1 MHCLKLRLLR
11 VLPLAGIYGITLHMC
26 TSDFP
31 LLNDSHRVYKHS
43 ETVIVRFYVCV
54 FLPRTWQPN
63 MTVQKRSLVRSL
75 LIEDIPKTDEYT
87 GWYPYFG
94 KVCSNLRTVIWN
106 RYHSRQLS
114 IDRFLSNN
122 NLAIVIFCQISDIY
136 QAVHRS
142 LINYPTI
149 FTEIYTD
156 VYRTLFIG

>member
-26 TSDFP
+26 KSDFP

-54 FLPRTWQPN
+54 ILPRTWQPN

-75 LIEDIPKTDEYT
+75 LIEDIPKTDEHN

-94 KVCSNLRTVIWN
+94 KVCSNWRTVIWN
-106 RYHSRQLS
+106 RYYSRQLS
-114 IDRFLSNN
+114 IDRFLPNN
-122 NLAIVIFCQISDIY
+122 NLAIVIFC
-136 QAVHRS
+136 
-142 LINYPTI
+142 
-149 FTEIYTD
+149 
-156 VYRTLFIG
+156 